1 MKKYLYA
8 ATWIGLFLYLSYVSL
23 HGLFFPDEG
32 YILHSASRILSGQI
46 LYKDFDFV
54 YTPIA
59 PLLNVVA
66 FLVFGQSVL
75 GERLFT
81 LLISSLTC
89 ICLYKVSFKLL
100 KNNFLSLLVVL
111 LFATFGPGHIN
122 FIWPS
127 MLSVEIAIIS
137 IYFYLRNTTRSYI
150 VSGGLTVITLL
161 TKQNLGAGFLL
172 AILPTFLQQKQRQH
186 LWQFIKGALIIA
198 GVFLCYLHLTNSLH
212 PFINNMYAHTF
223 ERIFLDK
230 SLDTPLFQGSSNL
243 GILAKILLYSSPF
256 WLSLA
261 AIIVSWKRNRDL
273 LLLPFATS
281 AFWIFGIR
289 PVTDYVHL
297 MPLLALTT
305 LPIIILLRQ
314 NGIVHRISLLLTVLL
329 ISIGLYTSLNF
340 SYYRFKPE
348 LLAQKVFISNP
359 KILVFTD
366 PGTADEINILS
377 TYINKNIK
385 KDEKIY
391 LNYYE
396 PMAYFFLDRPN
407 PTRFDYPGIPADLER
422 QLVESLNK
430 QQVPIILTHP
440 MNQIKTGITKEY
452 IEKHYLFKEKVY
464 GYEVWRRI

>member
-1 MKKYLYA
+1 
-8 ATWIGLFLYLSYVSL
+8 
-23 HGLFFPDEG
+23 
-32 YILHSASRILSGQI
+32 
-46 LYKDFDFV
+46 
-54 YTPIA
+54 
-59 PLLNVVA
+59 
-66 FLVFGQSVL
+66 
-75 GERLFT
+75 
-81 LLISSLTC
+81 
-89 ICLYKVSFKLL
+89 
-100 KNNFLSLLVVL
+100 
-111 LFATFGPGHIN
+111 
-122 FIWPS
+122 
-127 MLSVEIAIIS
+127 
-137 IYFYLRNTTRSYI
+137 
-150 VSGGLTVITLL
+150 
-161 TKQNLGAGFLL
+161 
-172 AILPTFLQQKQRQH
+172 
-186 LWQFIKGALIIA
+186 
-198 GVFLCYLHLTNSLH
+198 
-212 PFINNMYAHTF
+212 
-223 ERIFLDK
+223 
-230 SLDTPLFQGSSNL
+230 
-243 GILAKILLYSSPF
+243 
-256 WLSLA
+256 
-261 AIIVSWKRNRDL
+261 
-273 LLLPFATS
+273 
-281 AFWIFGIR
+281 
-289 PVTDYVHL
+289 